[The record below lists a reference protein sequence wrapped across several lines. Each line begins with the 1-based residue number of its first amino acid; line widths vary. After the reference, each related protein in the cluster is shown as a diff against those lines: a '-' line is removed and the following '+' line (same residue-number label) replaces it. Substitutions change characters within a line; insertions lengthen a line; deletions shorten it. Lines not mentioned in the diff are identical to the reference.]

1 MSYGVAAALQR
12 AVFAHLQADAVR
24 AEAAEKPAS
33 PHHLHDERDAVQPE
47 VEARK
52 EGAETLRRDAVC
64 DRALEYEVDDT
75 LRDMR
80 TSAHQYRINDTAKS
94 RANRSS

>member
-1 MSYGVAAALQR
+1 M
-12 AVFAHLQADAVR
+12 VR
-24 AEAAEKPAS
+24 
-33 PHHLHDERDAVQPE
+33 
-47 VEARK
+47 VE
-52 EGAETLRRDAVC
+52 ECSGEMGMYNSETSSS
-64 DRALEYEVDDT
+64 LEYEVDDT